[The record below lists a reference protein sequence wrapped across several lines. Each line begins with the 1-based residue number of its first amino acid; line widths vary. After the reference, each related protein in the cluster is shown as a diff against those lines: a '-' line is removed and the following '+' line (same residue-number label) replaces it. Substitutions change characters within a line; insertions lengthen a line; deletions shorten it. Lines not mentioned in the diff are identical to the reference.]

1 MTTIYN
7 LIENSLKNKYFQ
19 SEFNPRIIIEFPDSS
34 LDIRSSNNKSFL
46 AYSPSLEKLISIP
59 LSEISLYK
67 QITKEQ
73 AEKIAERY
81 KKGEMRDE
89 LTNKPIKPVKQLTKL
104 T

>member
-1 MTTIYN
+1 MATIYK
-7 LIENSLKNKYFQ
+7 LIEDSLKGKYFQ
-19 SEFNPRIIIEFPDSS
+19 SEFNPHIIVEFPKSS
-34 LDIRSSNNKSFL
+34 LDIRSSNHKSFL
-46 AYSPSLEKLISIP
+46 AYSPPLEKLISIP

-89 LTNKPIKPVKQLTKL
+89 LTNEPIKPVKQLTKL

>member
-7 LIENSLKNKYFQ
+7 LIEDSLKGKYFQ
-19 SEFNPRIIIEFPDSS
+19 SEFNPYIIVEFFNSIR
-34 LDIRSSNNKSFL
+34 DIRSSNYKSFL

-67 QITKEQ
+67 QITKEK
-73 AEKIAERY
+73 AEEIAERY

-89 LTNKPIKPVKQLTKL
+89 LTDKCLKP
-104 T
+104 